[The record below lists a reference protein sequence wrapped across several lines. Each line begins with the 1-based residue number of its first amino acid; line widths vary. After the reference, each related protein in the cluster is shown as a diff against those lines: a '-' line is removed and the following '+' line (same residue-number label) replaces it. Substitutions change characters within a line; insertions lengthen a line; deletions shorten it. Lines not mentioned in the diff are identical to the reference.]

1 MSSKKS
7 LFGKLKDG
15 KVSIPSLLI
24 FIFTAF
30 IIIFLMYHLASA
42 LAQLF
47 IDIHGYF
54 VTDTTSARYILSA
67 IVQSEAAIMGITF
80 TGMLIIFQVLAAAGV
95 ERSAIKNFL
104 KSRKVLVTILVYAAT
119 IGYSLTL
126 LNLIKD
132 NNTEVVNVF
141 LPVFLMMFSIFF
153 SLGVLVIMVHDIYK
167 KSIAGGVRVGTQK
180 VWLFGN
186 SREIDL
192 RD

>member
-24 FIFTAF
+24 FIFTAV
-30 IIIFLMYHLASA
+30 IIIFLIYHLASA
-42 LAQLF
+42 LTPLF
-47 IDIHGYF
+47 LNIHGYF
-54 VTDTTSARYILSA
+54 VTDATSARYILSA

-104 KSRKVLVTILVYAAT
+104 KSRIVLVTILVYAAT

-132 NNTEVVNVF
+132 NNAEVANVEVNVC
-141 LPVFLMMFSIFF
+141 LPVFQFTAYLS
-153 SLGVLVIMVHDIYK
+153 
-167 KSIAGGVRVGTQK
+167 
-180 VWLFGN
+180 
-186 SREIDL
+186 
-192 RD
+192 